1 MLYVSSAHVLYIFP
15 VALISQKDNFIGP
28 CFMELLLCVLEWIQ
42 KNNSISSHIVRSGL
56 LLEYMKFHQRPSLIK
71 ESNVSIHNSLL
82 TI

>member
-1 MLYVSSAHVLYIFP
+1 MFCNYSAHPLYIFP
-15 VALISQKDNFIGP
+15 LALISQKDNFIGP

-56 LLEYMKFHQRPSLIK
+56 LLEYVKFHQRPSLIK
-71 ESNVSIHNSLL
+71 ESNVSMCNSLL